1 MVQIPDPDSHGTHVE
16 DTLTAVGWA
25 KKIHGAA
32 VADDHF
38 GQLWVHAP
46 SIRGGDGLLPDFLLE
61 ELQARVRIAGV
72 CRSYLVMFHDANE
85 LKNHLKVGMLIPA
98 DLAGC
103 PLSG

>member
-1 MVQIPDPDSHGTHVE
+1 MVRVLRSSSSGSSSSVPS
-16 DTLTAVGWA
+16 
-25 KKIHGAA
+25 AA
-32 VADDHF
+32 A
-38 GQLWVHAP
+38 WT
-46 SIRGGDGLLPDFLLE
+46 
-61 ELQARVRIAGV
+61 RVRIAGV